1 MTAKTDVESTVNVG
15 SGKSELDLLKE
26 RADLM
31 GISYSKNI
39 GVDTLRQRIE
49 QVQNGET
56 VEEPATKSG
65 TDVKTKSA
73 IRNELIKENMKLIRV
88 RIVQMNPAK
97 ANLPGEIFTVAN
109 QYIGTVRKFI
119 PYDEKGESYHIP
131 YALYKNLRDR
141 TFVRTTTVR
150 DRTTGR
156 NVIRHQTVREFS
168 IEVLPQLTKEELA
181 KLATEQ
187 KAAGSIG

>member
-31 GISYSKNI
+31 GINYSKNI

-56 VEEPATKSG
+56 VEDPAKTG
-65 TDVKTKSA
+65 DVAKTKSQ